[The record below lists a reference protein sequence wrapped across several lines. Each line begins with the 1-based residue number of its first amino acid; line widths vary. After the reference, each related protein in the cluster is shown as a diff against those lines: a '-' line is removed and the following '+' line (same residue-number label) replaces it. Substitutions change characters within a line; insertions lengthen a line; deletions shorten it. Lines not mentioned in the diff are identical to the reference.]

1 MIRFSSVCLLLA
13 LVGCNPSES
22 KDDTAANTVV
32 DTSPATQNDADGDTI
47 LDIHDGTDV
56 DSDGDGKLN
65 FEDKDA
71 DGDVIRDIIEAGD
84 QVLETLPIDTD
95 QDGTPDFLDLD
106 SDNNCISDQVE
117 AIKTDGGAEDSDA
130 DGTPDF
136 QDFDNDDDGIL
147 DVTEVGACE
156 GGVGM
161 DSDGDGTP
169 DYLDLD
175 SDADGIGDVFE
186 AGTTVFSDEPVDS
199 DGDGVADYLDSD
211 SDNDGTSDAIEGGTD
226 GNTNLAPRDTDGDGR
241 SDAQDA
247 DADGDSLPDADE
259 RALGTDPYDPD
270 TDGDGYSDGAEV
282 IAETDPLDA
291 SSVIDG
297 IYVEVPERT
306 TVEHNFDFELILEMG
321 DIGFVIDT
329 TCSMGGTISAI
340 RSEFA
345 TLVTELADVLPDAAY
360 AVAHHDDYPYGG
372 FGSVG
377 TDQAF
382 FLHQQ
387 VTDDLAD
394 VQTGLNALAT
404 HSGNDGPEDG
414 TEAVYQAASGA
425 GYDMD
430 CDGNLDTL
438 TDVVPFLADPSDP
451 FGGTGGQ
458 WYDSSTTGGGTG
470 GGMGFREYSLPVIV
484 LADDNYMRDPE
495 STNGSYNQAPG
506 GCPMDAGMTDAVNAF
521 LDQGARFVG
530 VSINGSLP
538 YNQMVDLATRTN
550 SLADLDG
557 DGVAAE
563 PVVETWSGS
572 STTFRTTLVAAI
584 QQLVAGVKFSR
595 VDLSV
600 DGDSYGF
607 VTSIDP
613 TYYEDLGVEDTG
625 TILTFTLNF
634 RGVVAATTEDQLY
647 RLTLNVLGDGTVLV
661 AQKDIIIVVPGT
673 NL

>member
-1 MIRFSSVCLLLA
+1 MIRLSPLCLLLS
-13 LVGCNPSES
+13 LIGCNPTES
-22 KDDTAANTVV
+22 KDDSATVPV
-32 DTSPATQNDADGDTI
+32 DTAPATQNDADGDTI

-56 DSDGDGKLN
+56 DADGDGKNN

-84 QVLETLPIDTD
+84 QNLETLPIDTD
-95 QDGTPDFLDLD
+95 QDGTADFLDLD
-106 SDNNCISDQVE
+106 SDNNCIPDQTE
-117 AIKTDGGAEDSDA
+117 AIKTDGGAEDSDG

-136 QDFDNDDDGIL
+136 QDFDNDEDGIL
-147 DVTEVGACE
+147 DVTEVGACD
-156 GGVGM
+156 GTSR
-161 DSDGDGTP
+161 DSDNDGTA

-175 SDADGIGDVFE
+175 SDNDGIGDVYE
-186 AGTTVFSDEPVDS
+186 AGTTAFSDVPIDS
-199 DGDGVADYLDSD
+199 DADGIADYLDLD

-226 GNTNLAPRDTDGDGR
+226 GNSSVAPRDTDGDGK
-241 SDAQDA
+241 SDAQDT
-247 DADGDSLPDADE
+247 DADGDSLADADE
-259 RALGTDPYDPD
+259 RVLGTDPYDPD
-270 TDGDGYSDGAEV
+270 TDGDGYSDGGEV
-282 IAETDPLDA
+282 IAGTDPLD
-291 SSVIDG
+291 STSVIDG

-306 TVEHNFDFELILEMG
+306 TVEHNFEFELILEMG

-329 TCSMGGTISAI
+329 TCSMGGTITAI

-345 TLVTELADVLPDAAY
+345 TLVTELTDVLPDAAY
-360 AVAHHDDYPYGG
+360 AVANHDDYPYGS
-372 FGSVG
+372 FGSPGSDNVY
-377 TDQAF
+377 

-387 VTDDLAD
+387 VTDDLTD
-394 VQTGLNALAT
+394 VQTGLNALVT
-404 HSGNDGPEDG
+404 HSGADGPEDG

-430 CDGNLDTL
+430 CDGTYDTL
-438 TDVVPFLADPSDP
+438 TDVYPFLADPSDP
-451 FGGTGGQ
+451 FGGGGGE
-458 WYDSSTTGGGTG
+458 WNDPSTTNGGTG

-495 STNGSYNQAPG
+495 SSNAAYNQTPG
-506 GCPMDAGMTDAVNAF
+506 GCPIDAGMTDAVNAF

-530 VSINGSLP
+530 VSVNGTLP

-600 DGDSYGF
+600 EGDDYGF